1 MVIKTEIISAALA
14 SVYLVQYIIMVV
26 EFHLEVRI
34 KSVCAQKNGDK
45 TELTQTAL

>member
-34 KSVCAQKNGDK
+34 TVCAQKNGDK